1 MKQKLFDK
9 FAELF
14 GNSDGVNFYFSRAVS
29 ISSENIPI
37 ITEVMYFRVH

>member
-1 MKQKLFDK
+1 MKQKLFNK

-14 GNSDGVNFYFSRAVS
+14 GNSDGVNFYFSPGRVNLT
-29 ISSENIPI
+29 ENIPI

>member
-14 GNSDGVNFYFSRAVS
+14 GNSDGVNFIFPRAVS

>member
-14 GNSDGVNFYFSRAVS
+14 GSAEAPASTSHRAVS
-29 ISSENIPI
+29 
-37 ITEVMYFRVH
+37 T

>member
-14 GNSDGVNFYFSRAVS
+14 GNADGAHFLFFPGPCQPDR
-29 ISSENIPI
+29 
-37 ITEVMYFRVH
+37 